1 MTHILITGCSSGF
14 GYLAALDL
22 ARRGNRVF
30 ATMRNPERGAQLVD
44 VASRERLAL
53 TVHPLDVTDTA
64 SVDRA
69 VAEIIELGGKIDV
82 LINNA
87 GYALRGPIEC
97 ISDEE
102 AHRQFDT
109 NVVGVLR
116 LIRAV
121 IPHMRARAAGTVI
134 NMSSLSGLVGIPY
147 EGLYSASKHAVEA
160 MTDALRFE
168 LTGTGV
174 RVLLIEPGAFETGF
188 VGNTSEAA
196 NFGPEHPLWEEYQAF
211 WIAAAEMTGGTRS
224 DPVAV
229 VDAIHRAISDSAAPY
244 RQLVGADAQHA
255 VELKRSA
262 GLADIGPV
270 IRETLQLP

>member
-1 MTHILITGCSSGF
+1 MTHVLITGSSSGF

-30 ATMRNPERGAQLVD
+30 ATMRDPRRGAQLLD
-44 VASRERLAL
+44 VASREGLAL
-53 TVHPLDVTDTA
+53 TVHQLDVTNAT
-64 SVDRA
+64 SVNQA
-69 VAEIIELGGKIDV
+69 VAGIIETGGKIDAV
-82 LINNA
+82 VNNA

-109 NVVGVLR
+109 NVIGVLR

-121 IPHMRARAAGTVI
+121 VPHMRARSSGTII

-168 LTGTGV
+168 LAATGI

-188 VGNTSEAA
+188 VGNTTEAGS
-196 NFGPEHPLWEEYQAF
+196 FGPQHPLWSEYQAF
-211 WIAAAEMTGGTRS
+211 WVAAAEMTGGTRS

-229 VDAIHRAISDSAAPY
+229 VDAIHRAISDPTAPY
-244 RQLVGADAQHA
+244 RQLVGEDARNAAAIKQD
-255 VELKRSA
+255 A
-262 GLADIGPV
+262 GLEDTGPI
-270 IRETLQLP
+270 IREVLHLT